1 MKIDILSIFPEMFS
15 GPLDTSIIKRAQENG
30 IVHISIHNIRDYSKN
45 KHKKVD
51 DYPYGGGAGMVMK
64 PEPIFDALEY
74 IGYSEKTEII
84 LLTPQGEQF
93 TQSIAE
99 ELAQKEHLIFI
110 CGHYEGID
118 YRVYEYFSPREISI
132 GDYVL
137 TGGELPAMVITD
149 AVVRLLPGSIGKEES
164 HKNDSFQNG
173 LLEHPHYTRPKE
185 YRGMEVPPVL
195 LSGNHGE
202 IKKWRLEKSIEITK
216 KKRPDLYKK
225 YQEKIN
231 INTKE

>member
-15 GPLDTSIIKRAQENG
+15 GPFDTSIIKRSREKG
-30 IVHISIHNIRDYSKN
+30 IVDINIHDIRDYSKD

-64 PEPIFDALEY
+64 PEPIFEALES
-74 IGYSEKTEII
+74 IDFTKDSEII
-84 LLTPQGEQF
+84 VLTPQGQQF
-93 TQSIAE
+93 NQQIAG
-99 ELAQKEHLIFI
+99 ELAEKKHLIFL

-118 YRVYEYFSPREISI
+118 YRVHEHFKPRELSI

-164 HKNDSFQNG
+164 HQNDSFQNG

-185 YRGMEVPPVL
+185 YRGMEVPSVL
-195 LSGNHGE
+195 LSGNHKE
-202 IKKWRLEKSIEITK
+202 IDKWRLEKSLEITK
-216 KKRPDLYKK
+216 SKRPDLYEK
-225 YQEKIN
+225 YKEKMKFN
-231 INTKE
+231 K